1 LGEAD
6 WLDEELLRI
15 KGSMTG
21 GRLEASRDDGQG
33 DKT

>member
-1 LGEAD
+1 
-6 WLDEELLRI
+6 LDEELLRI

-21 GRLEASRDDGQG
+21 GSSESSSDDGQG